1 MRPKLPHCTW
11 TTLWTVDS
19 SPHRGRKSLCEGH
32 EGDHQDLWR
41 RAASCAEPPWDLCD
55 GLLGVTFHP
64 ASTSGV
70 SPQLNAVDEPS
81 ADSAGDEF
89 EAGTDV
95 PADSAG
101 AEALDEAVD
110 MEIGEEQ
117 RKAIIRREPH
127 QPTQAEVE
135 EHEATGQVVH
145 RSWCLHC
152 KRARV
157 TADRHAHGESD
168 EDETQMPTLSLDCF
182 YTNQDVD
189 EATLPSIVV
198 KCHKTKWFW
207 AMVLPKKGD
216 EQFAVSWLGGV
227 LDDSGFNKVLLKSV
241 GEPSSVTLKQRVK
254 ELKTHIQVHLA
265 ETPVDEARANP
276 KSRKLVILLI

>member
-1 MRPKLPHCTW
+1 MRPRIT
-11 TTLWTVDS
+11 

-41 RAASCAEPPWDLCD
+41 RAASCAEPLWDLCH

-81 ADSAGDEF
+81 AG
-89 EAGTDV
+89 
-95 PADSAG
+95 SAG

-135 EHEATGQVVH
+135 EHEATGQAVH

-157 TADRHAHGESD
+157 TADRHAHGELY
-168 EDETQMPTLSLDCF
+168 EDETQM
-182 YTNQDVD
+182 
-189 EATLPSIVV
+189 
-198 KCHKTKWFW
+198 
-207 AMVLPKKGD
+207 
-216 EQFAVSWLGGV
+216 
-227 LDDSGFNKVLLKSV
+227 
-241 GEPSSVTLKQRVK
+241 R
-254 ELKTHIQVHLA
+254 
-265 ETPVDEARANP
+265 
-276 KSRKLVILLI
+276 